1 MPMYLLHNR
10 QGQPC
15 GIHFLMISLQLLS
28 VKNVKKL
35 QSPGNEKII
44 LPWKTLKK
52 VLNMNIN

>member
-15 GIHFLMISLQLLS
+15 GIHFLMISLKLLS
-28 VKNVKKL
+28 VKIVKKL

-44 LPWKTLKK
+44 LPGKT
-52 VLNMNIN
+52 